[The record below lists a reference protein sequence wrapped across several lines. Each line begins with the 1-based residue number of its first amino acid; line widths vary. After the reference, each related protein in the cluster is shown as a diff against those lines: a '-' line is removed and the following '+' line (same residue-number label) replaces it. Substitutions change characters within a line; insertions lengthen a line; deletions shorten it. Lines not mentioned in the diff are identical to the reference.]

1 MATQYTVKSGDTLN
15 KIAQQFGYDSYKT
28 AGLTAK
34 SGNPDLIYPGETY
47 SINPAATS
55 PAKDAFISNAAGAGS
70 GSSSPLDSS
79 GGAPTG
85 TNTPTPPDPFS
96 AYRKY
101 LSEYQSSLQEPE
113 DLTGARTSLAKI
125 SGQIDE
131 RDLAARREYEKT
143 LDTPGMLKAGAEQSA
158 ALSRRRSN
166 SELADLAV
174 RQSGAARNLEAL
186 SAGQTAKQAFY
197 KTQAELAKPFEV
209 AGQYYDP
216 VTGQRI
222 ENPKDDP
229 AAFSLSPGQSRYA
242 YNKDTGLYEQV
253 ASVAPLPRVG
263 TKPTDKEL
271 EAPMKQDISDAISQL
286 KQIKT
291 ANGWEGVSMDDYNE
305 LANYLLQEY
314 GYDAVIELDE
324 AMDALGLIVDLNP
337 EGKGLTV
344 PK

>member
-1 MATQYTVKSGDTLN
+1 MATQYTVKKGDTLN
-15 KIAQQFGYDSYKT
+15 QIAQQFGYDSYKT

-55 PAKDAFISNAAGAGS
+55 PAKDAFISNAAGS

-79 GGAPTG
+79 GGAPGGTG
-85 TNTPTPPDPFS
+85 TPAPSDPFS

-101 LSEYQSSLQEPE
+101 LSEYQSSLNEPE
-113 DLTGARTSLAKI
+113 DLTGARTSLANI

-143 LDTPGMLKAGAEQSA
+143 LDAPGMLKAGAEQSA

-166 SELADLAV
+166 SELADMAV
-174 RQSGAARNLEAL
+174 RQSAAARNLEAL
-186 SAGQTAKQAFY
+186 SSGQTAKQQFY
-197 KTQAELAKPFEV
+197 KTRAELAKPFEV

-216 VTGQRI
+216 TTGQRI
-222 ENPKDDP
+222 ESPADSPDP
-229 AAFSLSPGQSRYA
+229 FTISPGQSRYE
-242 YNKDTGLYEQV
+242 YNKDTGQYELV

-263 TKPTDKEL
+263 SQPTERQL

-305 LANYLLQEY
+305 MANYLLSTY

-324 AMDALGLIVDLNP
+324 AMKALGLTVDLNP
-337 EGKGLTV
+337 EGKGLTA

>member
-1 MATQYTVKSGDTLN
+1 MTTQYTVKKGDTLN
-15 KIAQQFGYDSYKT
+15 QIAQQFGYDSYKT

-70 GSSSPLDSS
+70 GPTPPSDSPTNV
-79 GGAPTG
+79 PTG
-85 TNTPTPPDPFS
+85 TGTQPSDPFS

-101 LSEYQSSLQEPE
+101 LSEYQSSLSEPE
-113 DLTGARTSLAKI
+113 DLTGARKSLANI
-125 SGQIDE
+125 SGQIDQ
-131 RDLAARREYEKT
+131 RDLQARREYEKT

-174 RQSGAARNLEAL
+174 RQSAAARNLEAL
-186 SAGQTAKQAFY
+186 SSGQTAKQQFY

-216 VTGQRI
+216 VTGQKI
-222 ENPKDDP
+222 ENPKDNPDP
-229 AAFSLSPGQSRYA
+229 FTISPGQSRYA
-242 YNKDTGLYEQV
+242 YNPETGSYELV

-263 TKPTDKEL
+263 TQPTEREL

-291 ANGWEGVSMDDYNE
+291 AKGFEGVSPDDYNE
-305 LANYLLQEY
+305 IANYLLTTY
-314 GYDAVIELDE
+314 GYDAVIKLDE
-324 AMDALGLIVDLNP
+324 AMKALGLIVDLNP
-337 EGKGLTV
+337 EGKGLTA